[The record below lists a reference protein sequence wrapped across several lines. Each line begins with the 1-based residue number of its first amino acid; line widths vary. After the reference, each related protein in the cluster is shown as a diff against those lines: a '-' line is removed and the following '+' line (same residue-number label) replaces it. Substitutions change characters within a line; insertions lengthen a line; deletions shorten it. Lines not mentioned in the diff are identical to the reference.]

1 MKDIVHF
8 ISDIR
13 TTGAI
18 MPSSRFLVD
27 AAVTQLR
34 ESMRRNPSKTLR
46 ILELGPGTGVFT
58 KALVDSLRPADSL
71 DVVELNDSFFRMVH
85 DRFHGGQVSV
95 HHMNVL
101 DFDQCIP
108 YDFIYSS
115 IPYRALPMSLSTAI
129 WNKKKELATADG
141 IIIYYRYVSPAPLQ
155 PSLERDM
162 LKRYLHRTEIIWRN
176 MPPAHLFT
184 LQLGERSGN
193 GSAKTN
199 RVFNLIQR
207 FAPSTSG

>member
-1 MKDIVHF
+1 MKDFVHF

-18 MPSSRFLVD
+18 MPSSRYLVD
-27 AAVTQLR
+27 AAVNQLR
-34 ESMRRNPSKTLR
+34 DHMRCHPSKPLR

-58 KALVDSLRPADSL
+58 RALVDALRPTDSL

-85 DRFHGGQVSV
+85 DRFHGENVSV

-101 DFDQCIP
+101 DFEQCRP
-108 YDFIYSS
+108 FDFIYSS
-115 IPYRALPMSLSTAI
+115 IPYRALPASLSGAI
-129 WNKKKELATADG
+129 WKKKKDLATLDG
-141 IIIYYRYVSPAPLQ
+141 TIIYYRYVSPAPLQ

-162 LKRYLHRTEIIWRN
+162 LKRYLLRTEIIWRN
-176 MPPAHLFT
+176 MPPAQLFT
-184 LQLGERSGN
+184 LQLGETSGK

-199 RVFNLIQR
+199 RVFDLIHR

>member
-27 AAVTQLR
+27 AAVDQLR
-34 ESMRRNPSKTLR
+34 AHLRRHPAKPVR

-58 KALVDSLRPADSL
+58 KALVEALRPADHL
-71 DVVELNDSFFRMVH
+71 DVVELNDSFYRMVH
-85 DRFHGGQVSV
+85 ERFHGGQVSV

-101 DFDQCIP
+101 DFEQSEP

-115 IPYRALPMSLSTAI
+115 IPYRALPSALSTAI
-129 WNKKKELATADG
+129 WRKKKELAKFDG
-141 IIIYYRYVSPAPLQ
+141 TIIYYRYVSPTPLQ

-162 LKRYLHRTEIIWRN
+162 LTRHLHHSEIIWRN
-176 MPPAHLFT
+176 MPPAQLFT
-184 LQLGERSGN
+184 LQLGETSGT

-199 RVFNLIQR
+199 RVFDLIQR